1 MTLRIIRPTL
11 LASLLLAMVAVLVP
25 LGAGGAAAAPQSLK
39 REAAPQ
45 VVLADWYGTAH
56 AIQISPNSG
65 GYLLTRD
72 AGVRTVI
79 LEERSVKVRI
89 IKRAGQK
96 APVQRATPW
105 HRLAVAPPNGL
116 PAVGQWTRSA
126 GYNGKQFR
134 LCRTGIPGKGKVCTA
149 YSGVIVAL

>member
-1 MTLRIIRPTL
+1 MTLRIVRPTL
-11 LASLLLAMVAVLVP
+11 LAALLLAVAALLIP
-25 LGAGGAAAAPQSLK
+25 LGAANAAPQSLK

-56 AIQISPNSG
+56 AVAVTPNSG

-96 APVQRATPW
+96 APVQRSTPW

-116 PAVGQWTRSA
+116 PAIGQWTRSA

-134 LCRTGIPGKGKVCTA
+134 LCRIGIPGKGKVCTA
-149 YSGVIVAL
+149 YSGVIVPL